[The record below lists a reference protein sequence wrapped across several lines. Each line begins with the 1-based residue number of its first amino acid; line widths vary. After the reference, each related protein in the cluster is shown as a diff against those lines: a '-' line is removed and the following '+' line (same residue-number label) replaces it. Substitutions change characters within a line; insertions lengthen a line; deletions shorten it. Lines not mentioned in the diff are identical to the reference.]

1 VREFRVLGS
10 LEVVDQDGAL
20 ALGPPQQRALLAVL
34 LLHRGE
40 AVSSDRLIDE
50 IWGERPPA
58 SANKLVQGYVS
69 NLRKTLGNGML
80 ITEGRGYALRLEP
93 GGLDVDRFE
102 TLVAQGRHA
111 LEEGD
116 ALTAGAVLREALALW
131 RGPPLADFAY
141 EPFAQSEIARLE
153 EARLAAL
160 EDRIDAD
167 LASGEHTR
175 LVGELE
181 ALVREHPVRERLRG
195 QLMLAL
201 YQSGRQAD
209 ALQAYRDARGELL
222 DELGLEPGRAL
233 QEVEHAILAHDPA
246 LEAPGRPT
254 PRGSPATAGRGLRG
268 AALIAAAG
276 VLLLTAIAAVAV
288 KLAGSGA
295 PTVRVSPNSVAEI
308 DLRSGRVVGSVLVGA
323 RPGPIAF
330 GSGSLWIGNLDDQT
344 ISRVNPSSL
353 RTLGTISLPA
363 PPAALAASS
372 DSVWVLEPNGPGQPT
387 VPVSQIVP
395 EFNAL
400 GVTKPI
406 GNIVPNEPGAV
417 AAQGH
422 SVWVA
427 PSHGLLTLLDAPT
440 GQVRKRVDPHAS
452 PSGIALGG
460 DGTRWLTDSDN
471 DTVIRIDPT
480 GLQTTIPVGHGP
492 TAIAVGED
500 AVWVVD
506 SPDEKLVR
514 IDPDTNSPTA
524 WIPVGRSPTGVA
536 VGGGWV
542 WVANSGDGT
551 VTRIDPRTQEKTTI
565 TVGDSPQAITIADGK
580 AWITVDERPI
590 APTNAG
596 SAAGTLKM
604 VSFEDVDYVDPAL
617 AGYGQSLQL
626 LYATCAG
633 LLNYPDKAGPAGS
646 QLTPEVARALPTLSA
661 DRTTYTF
668 TIRPGFRFS
677 PPSNQPV
684 TAQTF
689 KDSIERTLNPR
700 MRSGNAGFMTDVVGA
715 QKYMAGKATDIRGIL
730 ARGDT
735 LTIQLTA
742 PAPDFL
748 PRVALTAFCAVP
760 SGTPPNPNGLPTIPS
775 AGPYYVTSY
784 APGHGVVL
792 TRNPNY
798 HGTRPHH
805 FVRIEL
811 AIGIPAGRAVA
822 EIEGGAADFT
832 TLGADTYP
840 PTAPTS
846 SLASQLAGHYGAG
859 SSAAAHN
866 TQQYFVNPIPQV
878 DYIGLNTHRS
888 LFSDVRLRQAVN
900 YAIDRRELSELGSP
914 GFQLEPDQPTDHYL
928 PPGMP
933 GYHADNVYPT
943 HPDPATGRRL
953 VQSAHA
959 TGRTAVLYTNNLPP
973 SPERAQIITNDLAA
987 IGLRV
992 RVKTFPRGTLFTH
1005 LATPGEPYDLSVGG
1019 WGAAYPDPN
1028 QMFQLIDGSSG
1039 LPALNDPVSQRRLA
1053 AAAQLSGPQRY
1064 LTYGVLDLD
1073 LARNAA
1079 PLAAFG
1085 NPYSHDFFSARIG
1098 CQTYGLYGMDLAALC
1113 TRPPHRRSSNPSPGG

>member
-10 LEVVDQDGAL
+10 LEVVDKDGAL
-20 ALGPPQQRALLAVL
+20 ALGPPQQRALLAML

-50 IWGERPPA
+50 LWGEQPPA

-69 NLRKTLGNGML
+69 NLRKALGDGLL
-80 ITEGRGYALRLEP
+80 ITEGHGYSLRVEP
-93 GGLDVDRFE
+93 GQTDVDRFE
-102 TLVAQGRHA
+102 TLVAQGRGA
-111 LEEGD
+111 REQGD
-116 ALTAGAVLREALALW
+116 ALTAGVVLREALALW
-131 RGPPLADFAY
+131 RGPALADFAY
-141 EPFAQSEIARLE
+141 EPFAQSEIARLQE
-153 EARLAAL
+153 SRLAAL

-167 LASGEHTR
+167 LASGEHAR

-181 ALVREHPVRERLRG
+181 GLVREHPVRERLRG

-209 ALQAYRDARGELL
+209 ALDAYRDARRELL

-233 QEVEHAILAHDPA
+233 QDLERAILAHDPA
-246 LEAPGRPT
+246 LETPSRPGA
-254 PRGSPATAGRGLRG
+254 RGSPAAIGRRLRG
-268 AALIAAAG
+268 AVLIAAAG
-276 VLLLTAIAAVAV
+276 ALLLAAIAAVAV

-295 PTVRVSPNSVAEI
+295 PTVRVPPNSVAEI
-308 DLRSGRVVGSVLVGA
+308 DPRSGRLLAAVQVGV

-387 VPVSQIVP
+387 VPVSQIVT
-395 EFNAL
+395 EFNAR
-400 GVTKPI
+400 GTTVPI
-406 GNIVPNEPGAV
+406 GNIVPDEPGAV
-417 AAQGH
+417 AAQSN

-440 GQVRKRVDPHAS
+440 GHVRKKIDPKAS
-452 PSGIALGG
+452 PSGIALSG
-460 DGTRWLTDSDN
+460 DGTVWLTDSDN
-471 DTVIRIDPT
+471 NTVIRIDPT
-480 GLQTTIPVGHGP
+480 GLPTTIPVGHGP
-492 TAIAVGED
+492 TAIAVGKD

-506 SPDEKLVR
+506 APDEKLVR

-524 WIPVGRSPTGVA
+524 SIPVGRSPAGVA
-536 VGGGWV
+536 VGGGSV

-551 VTRIDPRTQEKTTI
+551 VTRIDPRTWRPISTTV
-565 TVGDSPQAITIADGK
+565 VGGSPQALTVAAGRV
-580 AWITVDERPI
+580 WVTVDERPI
-590 APTNAG
+590 APTIAG
-596 SAAGTLKM
+596 SAGGTLNM
-604 VSFEDVDYVDPAL
+604 VSFDDVDYMDPAL
-617 AGYGQSLQL
+617 AGYGPSLQL

-633 LLNYPDKAGPAGS
+633 LVNYPDKAGPAGS

-661 DRTTYTF
+661 DRRTYAF

-689 KDSIERTLNPR
+689 KASIERTLNPT

-715 QKYMAGKATDIRGIL
+715 PQYMAGKATGISGIV
-730 ARGDT
+730 AHGDT
-735 LTIQLTA
+735 LTIRLTA

-748 PRVALTAFCAVP
+748 SRLAMTAFCAVP
-760 SGTPPNPNGLPTIPS
+760 PGTPPNPNGLRKIAS

-798 HGTRPHH
+798 HGGRPHH
-805 FVRIEL
+805 FARIEL
-811 AIGIPAGRAVA
+811 AIGIPAARAVA
-822 EIEGGAADFT
+822 EIEAGTADFT
-832 TLGADTYP
+832 TLGGDTYP
-840 PTAPTS
+840 PTAPTN
-846 SLASQLAGHYGAG
+846 SLASQLAAPYGAG
-859 SSAAAHN
+859 SSAAAN
-866 TQQYFVNPIPQV
+866 GSQQYFVNPTLGL
-878 DYIGLNTHRS
+878 DYVGLNTHRP

-900 YAIDRRELSELGSP
+900 YAIDRRALSQLGSP
-914 GFQLEPDQPTDHYL
+914 GFQLGPDQPTDHYL
-928 PPGMP
+928 SPGMP
-933 GYHADNVYPT
+933 GYHAAHVYPT
-943 HPDPATGRRL
+943 RPDPAAGRRL
-953 VQSAHA
+953 VESAHA

-973 SPERAQIITNDLAA
+973 SPERAQLIENELAA

-992 RVKTFPRGTLFTH
+992 RVKTFPKGTLFTH

-1019 WGAAYPDPN
+1019 WGAAYPDPS

-1039 LPALNDPVSQRRLA
+1039 LPALNDPVAQRRLA
-1053 AAAQLSGPQRY
+1053 TAAQLSGPQRY
-1064 LTYGVLDLD
+1064 LSYGDLDFD
-1073 LARNAA
+1073 LARDAA
-1079 PLAAFG
+1079 PLAPFG

-1098 CQTYGLYGMDLAALC
+1098 CQTFGLYGMDLAALC
-1113 TRPPHRRSSNPSPGG
+1113 IRHPHP